1 MQYISKTSIFRINTP
16 QILKLYLFSAQIAK
30 RALMMPQRPKKAEI
44 RQYFVKKYFRFNKK
58 SYLCTRNRYTS
69 S

>member
-1 MQYISKTSIFRINTP
+1 MRKFSKISIFCINTP
-16 QILKLYLFSAQIAK
+16 LILKLSLFSAQIAK
-30 RALMMPQRPKKAEI
+30 GALMMPKCSKKAEI

-69 S
+69 